1 MAKKIIKANIVLTVE
16 ELDELDDLLDLYL
29 NDGADVKRLNRGVLL
44 QIQEQ
49 VGEIMGLVYDRMEFT
64 TQRVKSNK
72 PKFLM

>member
-72 PKFLM
+72 PKYLM

>member
-1 MAKKIIKANIVLTVE
+1 MAKKIIKVNIVLTVE
-16 ELDELDDLLDLYL
+16 ELDALDDLLNLYL
-29 NDGADVKRLNRGVLL
+29 NDESGVRRLNMGVLL

-49 VGEIMGLVYDRMEFT
+49 VGEIMELVYDPMEFT

>member
-1 MAKKIIKANIVLTVE
+1 MAKKIIKVNIVLTVG
-16 ELDELDDLLDLYL
+16 ELDALDDLLNLYL
-29 NDGADVKRLNRGVLL
+29 DDESGVRRLNMGVLL

-49 VGEIMGLVYDRMEFT
+49 VGEIMELVYDRMEFT